1 VGELRVLV
9 VDDEPLVREGL
20 ALILSGEPG
29 IAVVGEAGDGAGAVA
44 EARRLRPDVVCLDV
58 RMPGIDGIRATE
70 LLVAQD
76 PAPKVLVVTT
86 FSADDYV
93 YAALEAGASGFV
105 LKRSTAE
112 QLVAAVRAVATGDN
126 LLFPASVRDMALRRR
141 RRTGYRGEPLTPRE
155 HDVLAGVAD
164 GLTNAEIAARL
175 AVGTETVRTHVAAV
189 LRKLQARDRTQAVV
203 IAYAAGLLELGG

>member
-1 VGELRVLV
+1 VADLRVLV

-29 IAVVGEAGDGAGAVA
+29 MTVVGEAGDGAGAVA
-44 EARRLRPDVVCLDV
+44 QARRLRPDVVCLDV

-86 FSADDYV
+86 FGADDHV
-93 YAALEAGASGFV
+93 YDALEAGASGFV

-112 QLVAAVRAVATGDN
+112 QLVAAVRAVASGDN
-126 LLFPASVRDMALRRR
+126 LLFPASVRELALRRR
-141 RRTGYRGEPLTPRE
+141 RSRAGHRGEPLTPRE
-155 HDVLAGVAD
+155 HDVLAGMAD

-203 IAYAAGLLELGG
+203 TAYGSGLLELR